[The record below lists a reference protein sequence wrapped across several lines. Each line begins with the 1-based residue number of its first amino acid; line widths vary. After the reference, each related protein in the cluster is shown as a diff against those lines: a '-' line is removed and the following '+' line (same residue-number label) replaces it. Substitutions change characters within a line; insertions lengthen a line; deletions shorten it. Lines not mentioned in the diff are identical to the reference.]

1 MPDQNAIFE
10 LIDRIVSLDIGARG
24 VSGLYEPARALVDAP
39 ICQVAARALA
49 TLEAGDRVFILTGSL
64 SRATIDNS
72 IAEND
77 GPVGVAALA
86 RAITYGFNAIPIV
99 LTDASVQGKIGKMI
113 ELAGPN
119 IMTPEQAGTAVATP
133 RFTATACVMGGEI
146 DDAAARAQAEDL
158 LDRYPPK
165 AVVSVER
172 AGMTADGT
180 YRNAL
185 GQDYSEG
192 RARLD
197 HVITAAMARDIVTI
211 GIGDGGNE
219 IGFGAISEAV
229 AAHVP
234 HGEVLCAASVTDV
247 VLPAGVSNWGC
258 YAVAAALAVIRN
270 DQGLAHTPELE
281 RRLIEASPMIGLIDG
296 SSGKLEPTV
305 DGMPVDVH
313 EGVVAMLAEVVRRGL
328 GSAR

>member
-1 MPDQNAIFE
+1 MPDPNATFE
-10 LIDRIVSLDIGARG
+10 LIDRIVSLDIGGRG
-24 VSGLYEPARALVDAP
+24 VSGLYGSARKLVDKP
-39 ICQVAARALA
+39 ICLAAAR
-49 TLEAGDRVFILTGSL
+49 TLSGLKAGDRVFILTESL
-64 SRATIDNS
+64 SRATIDNT

-77 GPVGVAALA
+77 GPIGVAALA
-86 RAITYGFNAIPIV
+86 RAITYGCNAIPII
-99 LTDASVQGKIGKMI
+99 LTDASVRGKIAKMV

-119 IMTPEQAGTAVATP
+119 IMTPEQADTAVATP
-133 RFTATACVMGGEI
+133 RFTAVACVLGGEI
-146 DDAAARAQAEDL
+146 EDAAARTQAESL
-158 LDRYPPK
+158 LDRYQPK
-165 AVVSVER
+165 AVISVER

-197 HVITAAMARDIVTI
+197 HVITAAMAREIVTI
-211 GIGDGGNE
+211 GVGDGGNE

-234 HGEVLCAASVTDV
+234 HGDVLCAASSTDV

-258 YAVAAALAVIRN
+258 YAIAAALAMMRK
-270 DQGLAHTPELE
+270 DQALAHTPELE

-296 SSGKLEPTV
+296 TSGKLEPTV
-305 DGMPVDVH
+305 DGMPVNVH
-313 EGVVAMLAEVVRRGL
+313 EGVVSMLAEAVRRNL
-328 GSAR
+328 GGTR